1 LQRYSYH
8 TVGHT
13 GLKIEKQNIGSTDKN
28 YMGKDKNKYF
38 VVWKGFSPGIYET
51 WQECQKQI
59 QGYPNAK
66 FKGFKTYEVA
76 KQAYE
81 EGYENYW
88 GNKNFFESTL
98 SKDELKRIGQ
108 PIVNSISVDA
118 GFSSSSIEMEYQG
131 VKTDTKE
138 LLFRKG
144 PYRDATNNIGEFLA
158 IVHALAYLK
167 EKKSAIPIYSDS
179 AYAIKWVKNKKHQSN
194 LARTPSTEKIY
205 SLLERAE
212 LWLHKNTYP
221 NKILKWET
229 RAWGENPAD
238 FGRK

>member
-1 LQRYSYH
+1 
-8 TVGHT
+8 
-13 GLKIEKQNIGSTDKN
+13 
-28 YMGKDKNKYF
+28 MGKGKNKYF

-66 FKGFKTYEVA
+66 FKGFKTYEAA

-81 EGYENYW
+81 DGHENYW

-98 SKDELKRIGQ
+98 TKEELKRIGR
-108 PIVNSISVDA
+108 PIANSISVDA

-138 LLFRKG
+138 VLFRKG

-167 EKKSAIPIYSDS
+167 KQNSALPIYSDS
-179 AYAIKWVKNKKHQSN
+179 RNAISWVKGKEHRSN
-194 LARTPSTEKIY
+194 LQMTENNKELF
-205 SLLERAE
+205 SLLERAVT
-212 LWLHKNTYP
+212 WLKTNSYP